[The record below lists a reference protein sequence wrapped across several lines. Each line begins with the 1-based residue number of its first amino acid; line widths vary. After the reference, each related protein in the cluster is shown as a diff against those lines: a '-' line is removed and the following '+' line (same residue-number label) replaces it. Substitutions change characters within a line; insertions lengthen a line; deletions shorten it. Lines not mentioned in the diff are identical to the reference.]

1 MFFKPKL
8 KEGITQSVFM
18 CKRDGLTIR
27 GTEYRPQGEN
37 LPIAIVCHGFMA
49 FQDTVRQYA
58 ILMEELGYASYCF
71 DFCGGS
77 VIKGKSDGKTTDMS
91 VLTEVKD
98 LEAVIDYVR
107 LLPYVNRDSIVL
119 MGCSQGGFVSA
130 LVAAKNQYPVEKLC
144 LLYPA
149 LCIPDDARAG
159 KMMMAKFDPNNVPE
173 LLNCGPMKL
182 GKCYPTAVMQMN
194 PFDEIKPYFVHVCM
208 IHGTKDKIVNP
219 EYSKKAYEA
228 YQSTTP
234 EGMDKEKRVQLHFI
248 ENGAHGFSKKH
259 DRIAMEYIR
268 KFIEMKV

>member
-1 MFFKPKL
+1 
-8 KEGITQSVFM
+8 
-18 CKRDGLTIR
+18 
-27 GTEYRPQGEN
+27 
-37 LPIAIVCHGFMA
+37 
-49 FQDTVRQYA
+49 
-58 ILMEELGYASYCF
+58 
-71 DFCGGS
+71 
-77 VIKGKSDGKTTDMS
+77 MS

-98 LEAVIDYVR
+98 LEAIVDYVR
-107 LLPYVNRDSIVL
+107 LLPYVNRDNIVL

-173 LLNCGPMKL
+173 LLRCGPMKL

-194 PFDEIKPYFVHVCM
+194 PFDEIKPYFGHVCI
-208 IHGTKDKIVNP
+208 IHGTNDKIVNL

-228 YQSTTP
+228 YQSTIP
-234 EGMDKEKRVQLHFI
+234 IDMDKGKRVQLHFI

-259 DRIAMEYIR
+259 DCIAMEYIQ
-268 KFIEMKV
+268 KFIEMEV